1 MKIKLK
7 DLIKEANPDGTISG
21 DEDKLMDELMTHV
34 ESTMEDLLYEAEQE
48 TKRIGGQFRQPGYK
62 SQVIKLMEKLVQGF
76 DRGERF

>member
-1 MKIKLK
+1 
-7 DLIKEANPDGTISG
+7 
-21 DEDKLMDELMTHV
+21 MDELLTHI

-48 TKRIGGQFRQPGYK
+48 TLRIGGKFRQPGYK